1 MAQTRIINGER
12 FWWSPS
18 RAAFY
23 PASMHR
29 SYHAGA
35 DGWPDD
41 ARMVSHDVFVAFGL
55 TPAPYGQKRGADADG
70 NPCWVTLEPAP

>member
-1 MAQTRIINGER
+1 
-12 FWWSPS
+12 
-18 RAAFY
+18 
-23 PASMHR
+23 MHR